1 MPTAAAVTETVNR
14 DDWNWGL
21 HQSRRALFRVLVG
34 YVLVAYLVLPL
45 VWRQYEHF
53 HPALRTSPTLTRTGD
68 GHPGDPLNVAA
79 VGSKSDLVHAL
90 LKSGWHPAD
99 PLSLKSSLEIAGAS
113 VLRLPYTD
121 APVSSLFLFGR
132 KQDLAFEQPVG
143 NNPSRRHHVRFW
155 RSAQLDR
162 AGRPLWIGAVTYDK
176 RIGLSHTTGQITHHI
191 DAFVDRERNK
201 LMQDLDKSGS
211 VTEIYWREHFQ
222 PRLSGRN
229 GGGDVWQTDG
239 RLAVAVLR
247 ATQP

>member
-1 MPTAAAVTETVNR
+1 MSTAPAVSEPRSHV
-14 DDWNWGL
+14 NWGL
-21 HQSRRALFRVLVG
+21 HKSRQALFQALIV
-34 YVLVAYLVLPL
+34 YVLVAYLAMPL
-45 VWRQYEHF
+45 AWRGYERF
-53 HPALRTSPTLTRTGD
+53 HPALRTAPTLTRTGN

-79 VGSKSDLVHAL
+79 VGSQSDLIHAL

-99 PLSLKSSLEIAGAS
+99 PLSLKSSLKIAGAS

-155 RSAQLDR
+155 HCAQLDQT
-162 AGRPLWIGAVTYDK
+162 GRPLWMGAVTYDK

-201 LMQDLDKSGS
+201 LMQDLETSGC
-211 VTEIYWREHFQ
+211 VAKIYWRDHFQ
-222 PRLSGRN
+222 PRQSGRN
-229 GGGDVWQTDG
+229 GGGDLWQTDR
-239 RLAVAVLR
+239 RLAVAVLKP
-247 ATQP
+247 AQP